1 MSGMKSID
9 LVAKYH
15 ELETD
20 RAGLKLAPGQNVVR
34 ISIDGNEI
42 VLPEYEAREFGAW
55 LTSVTTE
62 GETYSVSEL
71 SSVTLT
77 WSPNDLGFPVIPSV
91 EG

>member
-42 VLPEYEAREFGAW
+42 VLPEHEAREFGAW

-62 GETYSVSEL
+62 GETYSVSEF

-77 WSPNDLGFPVIPSV
+77 WSPSDLGFPVIPSA